1 RGNTRLEGRIVLVV
15 RSGFFKEVNGEP
27 WVQHDVEAFV
37 KIDSKLWKT
46 VAKTV
51 RPLIEKLLED
61 QVQEAGWFVSLMG
74 RLVEGYPDW
83 AAQVAT
89 KQPSIPAET
98 RRGFLALLDRT
109 RRPGAFP
116 GRPML
121 ADSRTQPTPT
131 R

>member
-1 RGNTRLEGRIVLVV
+1 DI
-15 RSGFFKEVNGEP
+15 
-27 WVQHDVEAFV
+27 EAFV
-37 KIDSKLWKT
+37 KIDSKVWKT

-74 RLVEGYPDW
+74 RLVEGYPNW
-83 AAQVAT
+83 AAQVA
-89 KQPSIPAET
+89 QRQAQIPAET
-98 RRGFLALLDRT
+98 RQGFLALVART
-109 RRPGAFP
+109 RRPDADT

-121 ADSRTQPTPT
+121 ADSPTTQT